1 MTIVVFTQHER
12 IKLID
17 KSRRVSLFHNVIKL
31 EGGGQQCCG
40 VLSVVRSGKTQIML
54 VLFNK
59 GFIFNNSFCMWLN
72 DP

>member
-1 MTIVVFTQHER
+1 MTIVVFTRHER

-17 KSRRVSLFHNVIKL
+17 KSRRVGLFHNVIKL
-31 EGGGQQCCG
+31 EGQQGCG
-40 VLSVVRSGKTQIML
+40 VLSAVRSGKTQIML